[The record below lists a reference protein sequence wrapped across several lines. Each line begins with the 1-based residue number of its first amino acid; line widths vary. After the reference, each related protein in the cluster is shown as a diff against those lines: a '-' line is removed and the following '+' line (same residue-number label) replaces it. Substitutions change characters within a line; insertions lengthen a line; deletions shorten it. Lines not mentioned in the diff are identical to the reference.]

1 MSTFSLSVEQHIGIV
16 TFNKPPVNAFNRQAY
31 AEMKEMFESINARD
45 DIWVVLLRAEGKH
58 FSTGNDVNEF
68 LDLTTSKQAQMYAQ
82 GVSDGVAAVYNC
94 RVPVIAA
101 VNGSALGA
109 GLALASCCDVIVA
122 ADNAR
127 FGLPEIRVSIVGAA
141 CFIARMVP
149 QHLHR
154 YLAFSGDVLTAS
166 EMKQF
171 GAVLKVV
178 PQAELW
184 AAALAVAQRLAAMPP
199 LCLRGFK
206 AAMNENEN
214 AALPAQY
221 AVELSHG
228 AALIDSHDFK
238 EAVTSMLEKRQPVFH
253 GR

>member
-1 MSTFSLSVEQHIGIV
+1 MSTLHLSVEAHIGTV
-16 TFNKPPVNAFNRQAY
+16 TLNKPPANALDRRTY
-31 AEMKEMFESINARD
+31 VELRKLFEAINTRD
-45 DIWVVLLRAEGKH
+45 DIWVVLFKAEGKH
-58 FSTGNDVNEF
+58 FSTGNDVHEF
-68 LDLTTSKQAQMYAQ
+68 LGLTTTEQAQAYGQ
-82 GVSDGVAAVYNC
+82 DVSNAVAAVYNC
-94 RVPVIAA
+94 RVPVVAA
-101 VNGSALGA
+101 VNGNALGA
-109 GLALASCCDVIVA
+109 GLAIASCCDVIVA
-122 ADNAR
+122 ADSAR

-154 YLAFSGDVLTAS
+154 YLAFSGDVLTAE
-166 EMKQF
+166 EMKQH

-184 AAALAVAQRLAAMPP
+184 ATALAVAQKLAAMPP

-228 AALIDSHDFK
+228 LPLIDSQDFK
-238 EAVTSMLEKRQPVFH
+238 EAVNSKLEKRPPVFH
-253 GR
+253 AD